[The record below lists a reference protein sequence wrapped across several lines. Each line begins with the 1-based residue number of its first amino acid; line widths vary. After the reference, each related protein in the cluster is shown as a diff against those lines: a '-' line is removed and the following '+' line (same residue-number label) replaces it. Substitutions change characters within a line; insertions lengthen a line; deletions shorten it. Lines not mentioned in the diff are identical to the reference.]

1 MSAAV
6 ERPVAFYHR
15 DGLVAAWN
23 FAKRYAGTSGHV
35 ATLPEIVE
43 LRLSAKPGTKDSP
56 WETWHTSASA
66 EYVGIGADGRVK
78 IIVAHGVGPMSTI
91 DGIKTAYKWEWGDK
105 TRHNNGGRITAQQ
118 FLDLESGKYG
128 EVKIVD
134 AADFI
139 RSDRNLVR
147 RFDIASVNVLDFQEY
162 LDAMGL
168 VDGYNIFD
176 RYLTAPDALR
186 DPLIRMRLGSNAY
199 RYLMKHERIAKA
211 FHVKKRPNA
220 GYRWAQGFDYRNH
233 PYITKVETASNCAY
247 TLPNEAIRK
256 ATGKW
261 VDEPRVPEE
270 GYALAHLL
278 DIDAFMRTHTQEVG
292 VMLMSSPYVHEWW
305 NGANFI
311 AVPDGATLDNGLA
324 QGPDP
329 VKAIREHW
337 EYFMQPVEEG
347 YAPITPYLL
356 KYAHGEWFA
365 CYPKKYPNDQCM
377 DDGDVEFH
385 VRSLK
390 RVGEDGSFTTD
401 EMFSLRYK
409 LAQVQA
415 LMPKEA
421 NAYEIVNIS
430 GKDRNGLGLTTVTV
444 RFYKADV
451 DTSRRLPR
459 TDEVAR
465 DYERL
470 MEVYAQ

>member
-1 MSAAV
+1 MSAAI

-23 FAKRYAGTSGHV
+23 FAERYAGTSGHV

-56 WETWHTSASA
+56 WETWYTSASA

-118 FLDLESGKYG
+118 FLDLESGAYG
-128 EVKIVD
+128 ETKII
-134 AADFI
+134 AATGFI
-139 RSDRNLVR
+139 KSNGQIVR
-147 RFDIASVNVLDFQEY
+147 KYDIPAVSVLDFQEY

-176 RYLTAPDALR
+176 RYLTTPDALR

-211 FHVKKRPNA
+211 FHVKERPNA
-220 GYRWAQGFDYRNH
+220 GYRWAQGFDDRKH

-292 VMLMSSPYVHEWW
+292 VMLVSSPNVHEWW
-305 NGANFI
+305 NGAKFI
-311 AVPDGATLDNGLA
+311 AMPDGVIMNDGLA

-329 VKAIREHW
+329 ARTIHEHW
-337 EYFMQPVEEG
+337 EHFMQPVEKG

-356 KYAHGEWFA
+356 KYAHDEWFA
-365 CYPKKYPNDQCM
+365 CYPKKCPNDQCM

-401 EMFSLRYK
+401 EMFFLRYK
-409 LAQVQA
+409 LAQVRA
-415 LMPKEA
+415 LMSREA

-430 GKDRNGLGLTTVTV
+430 GKDRNGLTTVTV

-459 TDEVAR
+459 TDEIAR
-465 DYERL
+465 DYDRL
-470 MEVYAQ
+470 MEVYAR

>member
-1 MSAAV
+1 MSAGI

-23 FAKRYAGTSGHV
+23 FAERYAGTSGHV

-43 LRLSAKPGTKDSP
+43 LRLGARAGIKGSP
-56 WETWHTSASA
+56 WETWYTSSSA
-66 EYVGIGADGRVK
+66 EYVGVGADGHVK

-105 TRHNNGGRITAQQ
+105 SRRNNGGRITAQQ
-118 FLDLESGKYG
+118 FLDLESGAYG
-128 EVKIVD
+128 ETKII
-134 AADFI
+134 AATDFI
-139 RSDRNLVR
+139 KSNGQMVR
-147 RFDIASVNVLDFQEY
+147 KYDIPAVSILDFQEY

-168 VDGYNIFD
+168 VDGYNIFY
-176 RYLTAPDALR
+176 RYLTTPDALR

-211 FHVKKRPNA
+211 FHVKERPNA
-220 GYRWAQGFDYRNH
+220 GYRWAQGFDDRKH

-292 VMLMSSPYVHEWW
+292 VMLISSPNVHEWW
-305 NGANFI
+305 NGAKFI
-311 AVPDGATLDNGLA
+311 AMPDGVIMNDGLA

-329 VKAIREHW
+329 DRTIHEHW
-337 EYFMQPVEEG
+337 EHFMQPVEEG
-347 YAPITPYLL
+347 YAPIRPYLL
-356 KYAHGEWFA
+356 KYAHDEWFA
-365 CYPKKYPNDQCM
+365 CYPKKFPNDQCM
-377 DDGDVEFH
+377 DSGDVEFH
-385 VRSLK
+385 VRSVRRL
-390 RVGEDGSFTTD
+390 GDDGRFTTD
-401 EMFSLRYK
+401 EMFFLRYK

-421 NAYEIVNIS
+421 NAYEIVDIS
-430 GKDRNGLGLTTVTV
+430 GKDQNGLTTVTV

-451 DTSRRLPR
+451 DISRRLPR
-459 TDEVAR
+459 TDEIAR

-470 MEVYAQ
+470 MEVYAR

>member
-1 MSAAV
+1 MSAAI

-23 FAKRYAGTSGHV
+23 FAERYAGTSGHV
-35 ATLPEIVE
+35 ATLPDIVE
-43 LRLSAKPGTKDSP
+43 LRLGAKPGTKDSP
-56 WETWHTSASA
+56 WETWYTSASA
-66 EYVGIGADGRVK
+66 EYVGVGADGRVK

-91 DGIKTAYKWEWGDK
+91 DDIKTAYKWEWGDK

-118 FLDLESGKYG
+118 FLDLESGKHG

-139 RSDRNLVR
+139 RSDGNLVR
-147 RFDIASVNVLDFQEY
+147 KFDIASVNVLDFQEY

-168 VDGYNIFD
+168 VDGYNVFY

-186 DPLIRMRLGSNAY
+186 DPLIRMRLGSEAY
-199 RYLMKHERIAKA
+199 CYLMKHERIAKTYHA
-211 FHVKKRPNA
+211 KERPNA
-220 GYRWAQGFDYRNH
+220 GYRWAQGFDDRDH
-233 PYITKVETASNCAY
+233 PYITKVEKASNCAY
-247 TLPNEAIRK
+247 TLPNEAVLK

-278 DIDAFMRTHTQEVG
+278 DIDALMRAHTVEVG
-292 VMLMSSPYVHEWW
+292 VMLMSSPNVHEWW
-305 NGANFI
+305 NGAKFI
-311 AVPDGATLDNGLA
+311 AMPDGVVMNKGLD

-329 VKAIREHW
+329 DRMIHEHW
-337 EYFMQPVEEG
+337 EHFMSPVEEG

-356 KYAHGEWFA
+356 KYAHDEWFA
-365 CYPKKYPNDQCM
+365 CYPKKFPNDQCM

-385 VRSLK
+385 VRSVRRL
-390 RVGEDGSFTTD
+390 GDDGRFTTD
-401 EMFSLRYK
+401 EMFFLRYE

-421 NAYEIVNIS
+421 NAYEIVDIS
-430 GKDRNGLGLTTVTV
+430 GKDQNGLTTVTV
-444 RFYKADV
+444 RFYEADV

-459 TDEVAR
+459 TDEIAR

-470 MEVYAQ
+470 MEVYAR

>member
-1 MSAAV
+1 MSAIS
-6 ERPVAFYHR
+6 ERPVAFYHQ

-23 FAKRYAGTSGHV
+23 FAARYAGESGHI

-43 LRLSAKPGTKDSP
+43 LRLGTKPGAKDSP
-56 WETWHTSASA
+56 WKTWCTSASA
-66 EYVGIGADGRVK
+66 EYVGVGADGRVK

-91 DGIKTAYKWEWGDK
+91 EGIKTAYKWEWGDK

-118 FLDLESGKYG
+118 FLNLEAGKYG
-128 EVKIVD
+128 ETKVFC
-134 AADFI
+134 ATDFV
-139 RSDRNLVR
+139 RSDGNMVR
-147 RFDIASVNVLDFQEY
+147 QFDIPPVNILDFQEY
-162 LDAMGL
+162 LDATGL
-168 VDGYNIFD
+168 EGGYNVFY

-199 RYLMKHERIAKA
+199 HYLMKHERIAKA
-211 FHVKKRPNA
+211 FHAKERPNA
-220 GYRWAQGFDYRNH
+220 DYRWAQGFDDRNH

-278 DIDAFMRTHTQEVG
+278 DIDAFMRTNTQEVG
-292 VMLMSSPYVHEWW
+292 VMLMSSPNVHEWW
-305 NGANFI
+305 NGAKFI
-311 AVPDGATLDNGLA
+311 AMPDGVIMDDGLA

-329 VKAIREHW
+329 YKAISEHW
-337 EYFMQPVEEG
+337 EHFMQPVEEG

-356 KYAHGEWFA
+356 KYAHDEWFA
-365 CYPKKYPNDQCM
+365 CYPKKFPNDQCM

-385 VRSLK
+385 VRSVRRL
-390 RVGEDGSFTTD
+390 GDDGRFTTD
-401 EMFSLRYK
+401 EMFFLRYK
-409 LAQVQA
+409 LAQVKA

-421 NAYEIVNIS
+421 NAYEIVDIS
-430 GKDRNGLGLTTVTV
+430 SKDRNGLTTVTV

-451 DTSRRLPR
+451 DTSHRLPR
-459 TDEVAR
+459 TAEVAR
-465 DYERL
+465 DYKRL
-470 MEVYAQ
+470 MEVWEL

>member
-1 MSAAV
+1 MSATN
-6 ERPVAFYHR
+6 ERPVAFYHQ

-23 FAKRYAGTSGHV
+23 FAERYASKSGHV

-43 LRLSAKPGTKDSP
+43 LRLGAQAGINGSP
-56 WETWHTSASA
+56 WETWYTSSSA
-66 EYVGIGADGRVK
+66 EYVGLGADGRVK

-105 TRHNNGGRITAQQ
+105 PRRNNGGRITAQQ
-118 FLDLESGKYG
+118 FLDLESGTYG
-128 EVKIVD
+128 KTKIID
-134 AADFI
+134 ATDFI
-139 RSDRNLVR
+139 RSDGKMVR
-147 RFDIASVNVLDFQEY
+147 KFDIPAVSVLDFRKY

-168 VDGYNIFD
+168 VDGYNVFY
-176 RYLTAPDALR
+176 RYLTTPEALR

-211 FHVKKRPNA
+211 FHAKERPNA
-220 GYRWAQGFDYRNH
+220 CYRWAQGFDDRNH
-233 PYITKVETASNCAY
+233 PYITKVQTASNCAY

-278 DIDAFMRTHTQEVG
+278 DIDAFSNTHTREVG
-292 VMLMSSPYVHEWW
+292 VMLMSSPNVHEWW
-305 NGANFI
+305 NGAKFI
-311 AVPDGATLDNGLA
+311 AVPHGATLDDGLM

-329 VKAIREHW
+329 AKVICEHW
-337 EYFMQPVEEG
+337 EHFMQTVEEG
-347 YAPITPYLL
+347 YVPITPYLL

-365 CYPKKYPNDQCM
+365 CYPKKLPNDQCM

-401 EMFSLRYK
+401 EMFFLRYK
-409 LAQVQA
+409 LAQVRA
-415 LMPKEA
+415 LMPKGA
-421 NAYEIVNIS
+421 NAYEIVDIS
-430 GKDRNGLGLTTVTV
+430 GKDRNGLTTVTV

-459 TDEVAR
+459 TDEIAR

-470 MEVYAQ
+470 MEVYTQ

>member
-1 MSAAV
+1 MSAAI

-23 FAKRYAGTSGHV
+23 FAERYAGTSGHV

-56 WETWHTSASA
+56 WETWYTSASA

-118 FLDLESGKYG
+118 FLDLESSKYG

-139 RSDRNLVR
+139 KSNGQMVR
-147 RFDIASVNVLDFQEY
+147 KYDIPAVSVLDFQEY

-168 VDGYNIFD
+168 VDGYNIFY
-176 RYLTAPDALR
+176 RYLTTPDALR

-211 FHVKKRPNA
+211 FHAKERPNA
-220 GYRWAQGFDYRNH
+220 GYRWAQGFDDRKH

-247 TLPNEAIRK
+247 TLPNKAIRK

-292 VMLMSSPYVHEWW
+292 VMLVSSPNVHEWW
-305 NGANFI
+305 NGAKFI
-311 AVPDGATLDNGLA
+311 AMPDGVIMNDGLA

-329 VKAIREHW
+329 DRTIHEHW
-337 EYFMQPVEEG
+337 EHFMQPVEEG

-356 KYAHGEWFA
+356 KYAHDEWFA
-365 CYPKKYPNDQCM
+365 CYPKKFPNDQCM

-401 EMFSLRYK
+401 EMFFLRYK
-409 LAQVQA
+409 LAQVRA
-415 LMPKEA
+415 LMPREA

-430 GKDRNGLGLTTVTV
+430 GKDRNGLTTVTV

-459 TDEVAR
+459 TDEIAR

-470 MEVYAQ
+470 MEVYSR

>member
-1 MSAAV
+1 MSAAA
-6 ERPVAFYHR
+6 ERPVAFYHQ

-43 LRLSAKPGTKDSP
+43 LRLSANPGTKYSP

-91 DGIKTAYKWEWGDK
+91 DGIKTSYKWEWGDK
-105 TRHNNGGRITAQQ
+105 SRRNNGGRITAQQ

-128 EVKIVD
+128 KTRVVS
-134 AADFI
+134 ATAFT
-139 RSDRNLVR
+139 RSDGNLVKK
-147 RFDIASVNVLDFQEY
+147 FDIAPVNVLDFQEY

-176 RYLTAPDALR
+176 RYLAGPDALR
-186 DPLIRMRLGSNAY
+186 DPLIRMRIGSNAY
-199 RYLMKHERIAKA
+199 RYLMKHEHIAKA
-211 FHVKKRPNA
+211 FHVKGRPNA
-220 GYRWAQGFDYRNH
+220 GYRWAQGFDDRNH
-233 PYITKVETASNCAY
+233 PYITKVETAPNCAY
-247 TLPNEAIRK
+247 TLPNEAICK
-256 ATGKW
+256 ETGKW

-278 DIDAFMRTHTQEVG
+278 GIDAFMCIHTQEVG

-305 NGANFI
+305 NGAKFI

-337 EYFMQPVEEG
+337 EHFMQPVEEG

-356 KYAHGEWFA
+356 KYAHNEWFA
-365 CYPKKYPNDQCM
+365 CYPKKFPNDQCM

-385 VRSLK
+385 VRSVRRLGDDD
-390 RVGEDGSFTTD
+390 RFTTD
-401 EMFSLRYK
+401 EMFFLRYK

-421 NAYEIVNIS
+421 NAYEIINIS
-430 GKDRNGLGLTTVTV
+430 GKDRNGLTTVTV

-459 TDEVAR
+459 TDEIAR

-470 MEVYAQ
+470 MEFYAR